1 MTLNEIAQMA
11 GVAKSTVSRYL
22 NNGSVSE
29 KTKQKLQKI
38 IEETG
43 YVPNQF
49 AQSLKAQRSN
59 MIGIVLPRFD
69 SPSTNQVLKGI
80 DDLAYQKGYQ
90 LVLTNSN
97 LDIQREKEN
106 LSLLERQKVS
116 GIILIASLLD
126 DDIKQQIK
134 TLDIPILVI
143 GQRVKKIPCLIH
155 QDYEA
160 GQKIAAHAL
169 ELGHQKLLYVGVT
182 EDDNAVGV
190 LRRDGFMHTINKAGV
205 EVEFIETSFS
215 RKEAYKQALNY
226 LPTTQATYIAA
237 ATDQIAIGIANA
249 AHDLNLTIPE
259 DISLSGF
266 GGYSESEYA
275 YPRITTVD
283 YPFYELGRQA
293 LELIEKLTQGEV
305 VELVNQ
311 MPNELHI
318 KRSTR
323 KIITEN

>member
-59 MIGIVLPRFD
+59 MIGVVLPRFD
-69 SPSTNQVLKGI
+69 SPSTNQVLKGM
-80 DDLAYQKGYQ
+80 DELAYQKGYQ

-116 GIILIASLLD
+116 GIILIASFLD
-126 DDIKQQIK
+126 DEIKQQI
-134 TLDIPILVI
+134 TNLDIPILMI
-143 GQRVKKIPCLIH
+143 GQQIKQVHCLIH
-155 QDYEA
+155 EDFEA
-160 GQKIAAHAL
+160 GKRIAEYAL
-169 ELGHQKLLYVGVT
+169 ELGHKQLLYVGVT
-182 EDDNAVGV
+182 ADDNAVGV
-190 LRRDGFMHTINKAGV
+190 LRRDGFMQTVNEAGAN
-205 EVEFIETSFS
+205 VEFIETSFS
-215 RKEAYKQALNY
+215 RKEAYKQALDY

-249 AHDLNLTIPE
+249 AQDLNLSIP
-259 DISLSGF
+259 DDFSLSGF

-293 LELIEKLTQGEV
+293 LELIEKLTRGEE
-305 VELVNQ
+305 VELVNP
-311 MPNELHI
+311 MPNQLHI
-318 KRSTR
+318 KRSTQ
-323 KIITEN
+323 KINK

>member
-38 IEETG
+38 IKETG

-69 SPSTNQVLKGI
+69 SPSTNQVLKGL

-116 GIILIASLLD
+116 GIILIASFLD
-126 DDIKQQIK
+126 DEIKQQIK
-134 TLDIPILVI
+134 NLTVPILVI
-143 GQRVKKIPCLIH
+143 GQQIDQIPCLTH

-160 GQKIAAHAL
+160 GKQIAEHAL
-169 ELGHQKLLYVGVT
+169 ALGHQKLLYVGVT
-182 EDDNAVGV
+182 ADDNAVGV
-190 LRRDGFMHTINKAGV
+190 LRRDGFMHTVAEAGL
-205 EVEFIETSFS
+205 ESEFIETSFS
-215 RKEAYKQALNY
+215 RKEAYKQALDY

-237 ATDQIAIGIANA
+237 ATDQIAIGITNA
-249 AHDLNLTIPE
+249 AQDLNLSIP
-259 DISLSGF
+259 DDFSLSGF
-266 GGYSESEYA
+266 GGYSESDYA

-283 YPFYELGRQA
+283 YPFYELGKKA
-293 LELIEKLTQGEV
+293 LDLIEQLTQGEAI
-305 VELVNQ
+305 ELIHS
-311 MPNELHI
+311 MPNQLHI
-318 KRSTR
+318 KRSTQ
-323 KIITEN
+323 KINE

>member
-59 MIGIVLPRFD
+59 MIGVVLPRFD
-69 SPSTNQVLKGI
+69 SPSTNQVLKGM
-80 DDLAYQKGYQ
+80 DELAYQKGYQ

-116 GIILIASLLD
+116 GIILIASFLD
-126 DDIKQQIK
+126 DEIKQQI
-134 TLDIPILVI
+134 TNLDIPILMI
-143 GQRVKKIPCLIH
+143 GQQINQVHCLIH
-155 QDYEA
+155 EDFEA
-160 GQKIAAHAL
+160 GKRIAEYAL
-169 ELGHQKLLYVGVT
+169 ELGHKQLLYVGVT
-182 EDDNAVGV
+182 ADDNAVGV
-190 LRRDGFMHTINKAGV
+190 LRRDGFMQTVNEAGAN
-205 EVEFIETSFS
+205 VEFIETSFS
-215 RKEAYKQALNY
+215 RKEAYKQALDY

-249 AHDLNLTIPE
+249 AQDLNLSIP
-259 DISLSGF
+259 DDFSLSGF

-293 LELIEKLTQGEV
+293 LELIEKLTQGEE
-305 VELVNQ
+305 VEMVNP
-311 MPNELHI
+311 MPNQLHI
-318 KRSTR
+318 KRSTQ
-323 KIITEN
+323 KINK

>member
-1 MTLNEIAQMA
+1 MA

-59 MIGIVLPRFD
+59 MIGVVLPRFD
-69 SPSTNQVLKGI
+69 SPSPNQVLKGM
-80 DDLAYQKGYQ
+80 DELAYQKGYQ

-116 GIILIASLLD
+116 GIILIASFLD
-126 DDIKQQIK
+126 DEIKQQI
-134 TLDIPILVI
+134 TNLDIPILMI
-143 GQRVKKIPCLIH
+143 GQQINQVHCLIH
-155 QDYEA
+155 EDFEA
-160 GQKIAAHAL
+160 GKRIAEYAL
-169 ELGHQKLLYVGVT
+169 ELGHKQLLYVGVT
-182 EDDNAVGV
+182 ADDNAVGV
-190 LRRDGFMHTINKAGV
+190 LRRDGFMQTVNEAGAN
-205 EVEFIETSFS
+205 VEFIETSFS
-215 RKEAYKQALNY
+215 RKEAYKQALDY

-249 AHDLNLTIPE
+249 AQDLNLSIP
-259 DISLSGF
+259 DDFSLSGF

-293 LELIEKLTQGEV
+293 LELIEKLTRGEE
-305 VELVNQ
+305 VELVNP
-311 MPNELHI
+311 MPNQLHI
-318 KRSTR
+318 KRSTQ
-323 KIITEN
+323 KINK

>member
-1 MTLNEIAQMA
+1 MA

-59 MIGIVLPRFD
+59 MIGVVLPRFD
-69 SPSTNQVLKGI
+69 SPSTNQVLKGM
-80 DDLAYQKGYQ
+80 DELAYQKGYQ

-116 GIILIASLLD
+116 GIILIASFLD
-126 DDIKQQIK
+126 DEIKQQI
-134 TLDIPILVI
+134 TNLDIPILMI
-143 GQRVKKIPCLIH
+143 GQQIKQVHCLIH
-155 QDYEA
+155 EDFEA
-160 GQKIAAHAL
+160 GKRIAEYAL
-169 ELGHQKLLYVGVT
+169 ELGHKQLLYVGVT
-182 EDDNAVGV
+182 ADDNAVGV
-190 LRRDGFMHTINKAGV
+190 LRRDGFMQTVNEAGAN
-205 EVEFIETSFS
+205 VEFIETSFS
-215 RKEAYKQALNY
+215 RKEAYKQALDY

-249 AHDLNLTIPE
+249 AQDLNLSIP
-259 DISLSGF
+259 DDFSLSGF

-293 LELIEKLTQGEV
+293 LELIEKLTRGEE
-305 VELVNQ
+305 VELVNP
-311 MPNELHI
+311 MPNQLHI
-318 KRSTR
+318 KRSTQ
-323 KIITEN
+323 KINK

>member
-59 MIGIVLPRFD
+59 MIGVVLPRFD
-69 SPSTNQVLKGI
+69 SPSTNQVLKGM
-80 DDLAYQKGYQ
+80 DELAYQKGYQ

-116 GIILIASLLD
+116 GIILIASFLD
-126 DDIKQQIK
+126 DEIKQQI
-134 TLDIPILVI
+134 TNLDIPILMI
-143 GQRVKKIPCLIH
+143 GQQINQVHCLIH
-155 QDYEA
+155 EDFEA
-160 GQKIAAHAL
+160 GKRIAEYAL
-169 ELGHQKLLYVGVT
+169 ELGHKQLLYVGVT
-182 EDDNAVGV
+182 ADDNAVGV
-190 LRRDGFMHTINKAGV
+190 LRRDGFMQTVNEAGAN
-205 EVEFIETSFS
+205 VEFIETSFS
-215 RKEAYKQALNY
+215 RKEAYKQALDY

-249 AHDLNLTIPE
+249 AQDLNLSIP
-259 DISLSGF
+259 DDFSLSGF

-293 LELIEKLTQGEV
+293 IELIEKLTRGEE
-305 VELVNQ
+305 VELVNP
-311 MPNELHI
+311 MPNQLHI
-318 KRSTR
+318 KRSTQ
-323 KIITEN
+323 KINK

>member
-59 MIGIVLPRFD
+59 MIGVVLPRFD
-69 SPSTNQVLKGI
+69 SPSTNQVLKGM
-80 DDLAYQKGYQ
+80 DELAYQKGYQ

-116 GIILIASLLD
+116 GIILIASFLD
-126 DDIKQQIK
+126 DEIKQQI
-134 TLDIPILVI
+134 TNLDIPILMI
-143 GQRVKKIPCLIH
+143 GQQINQVHCLIH
-155 QDYEA
+155 EDFEA
-160 GQKIAAHAL
+160 GKRIAEYAL
-169 ELGHQKLLYVGVT
+169 ELGHKQLLYVGVT
-182 EDDNAVGV
+182 ADDNAVGV
-190 LRRDGFMHTINKAGV
+190 LRRDGFMQTVNEAGAN
-205 EVEFIETSFS
+205 VEFIETSFS
-215 RKEAYKQALNY
+215 RKEAYKQALDY

-249 AHDLNLTIPE
+249 AQDLNLSIP
-259 DISLSGF
+259 DDFSLSGF

-293 LELIEKLTQGEV
+293 LELIEKLTRGEE
-305 VELVNQ
+305 VELVNP
-311 MPNELHI
+311 MPNQLHI
-318 KRSTR
+318 KRSTQ
-323 KIITEN
+323 KINK

>member
-1 MTLNEIAQMA
+1 MA

-59 MIGIVLPRFD
+59 MIGVVLPRFD
-69 SPSTNQVLKGI
+69 SPSTNQVLKGM
-80 DDLAYQKGYQ
+80 DELAYQKGYQ

-116 GIILIASLLD
+116 GIILIASFLD
-126 DDIKQQIK
+126 DEIKQQI
-134 TLDIPILVI
+134 TNLDIPILMI
-143 GQRVKKIPCLIH
+143 GQQINQVHCLIH
-155 QDYEA
+155 EDFEA
-160 GQKIAAHAL
+160 GKRIAEYAL
-169 ELGHQKLLYVGVT
+169 ELGHKQLLYVGVT
-182 EDDNAVGV
+182 ADDNAVGV
-190 LRRDGFMHTINKAGV
+190 LRRDGFMQTVNEAGAN
-205 EVEFIETSFS
+205 VEFIETSFS
-215 RKEAYKQALNY
+215 RKEAYKQALDY

-249 AHDLNLTIPE
+249 AQDLNLSIP
-259 DISLSGF
+259 DDFSLSGF

-293 LELIEKLTQGEV
+293 LELIEKLTQGEE
-305 VELVNQ
+305 VEMVNP
-311 MPNELHI
+311 MPNQLHI
-318 KRSTR
+318 KRSTQ
-323 KIITEN
+323 KINK

>member
-1 MTLNEIAQMA
+1 MA

-59 MIGIVLPRFD
+59 MIGVVLPRFD
-69 SPSTNQVLKGI
+69 SPSTNQVLKGM
-80 DDLAYQKGYQ
+80 DELAYQKGYQ

-116 GIILIASLLD
+116 GIILIASFLD
-126 DDIKQQIK
+126 DEIKQQI
-134 TLDIPILVI
+134 TNLDIPILMI
-143 GQRVKKIPCLIH
+143 GQQINQVHCLIH
-155 QDYEA
+155 EDFEA
-160 GQKIAAHAL
+160 GKRIAEYAL
-169 ELGHQKLLYVGVT
+169 ELGHKQLLYVGVT
-182 EDDNAVGV
+182 ADDNAVGV
-190 LRRDGFMHTINKAGV
+190 LRRDGFMQTVNEAGAN
-205 EVEFIETSFS
+205 VEFIETSFS
-215 RKEAYKQALNY
+215 RKEAYKQALDY

-249 AHDLNLTIPE
+249 AQDLNLSIP
-259 DISLSGF
+259 DDFSLSGF

-293 LELIEKLTQGEV
+293 LELIEKLTRGEE
-305 VELVNQ
+305 VELVNP
-311 MPNELHI
+311 MPNQLHI
-318 KRSTR
+318 KRSTQ
-323 KIITEN
+323 KINK